1 MGISHSQML
10 ENRRRKQTAKKHLA
24 GAAKRA
30 KKLRKQN
37 VQVVS
42 ADAQKKGGPP

>member
-1 MGISHSQML
+1 VQT
-10 ENRRRKQTAKKHLA
+10 RRRKKRFQKDLA

-37 VQVVS
+37 VKIVG
-42 ADAQKKGGPP
+42 ADASKKEAA